1 MKAALME
8 RGRIWVDDV
17 PNPVP
22 RQGELLVK
30 SLACG
35 ICGSDLHAARYTEE
49 FVETSREAGGAFKLT
64 TYAPVVLGHEFCAEV
79 LELGPEVPTTFKA
92 GDLVCSIPALPR
104 DRVLGVGYSDEA
116 PGGFGEYMVLSAAL
130 SIGVPGDTPVEHA
143 ALTEPIAVGLH
154 AVNKAALTGREAALI
169 IGCGPVGL
177 AVLISL
183 KHRGIGPIV
192 AADFSPTR
200 RRLAEQLGADVCIDP
215 SERSPY
221 EIAELKRPQD
231 VVIFECVGVPGM
243 LDQVFLSAPQNARIV
258 VVGVC
263 LQMDHARPLIA
274 INKELSVQYVL
285 GYSVEEF
292 AETLR
297 LIADGAYDVAP
308 LITGRVPLDG
318 VAAAFDELAD
328 PERHAKILVEP
339 WS

>member
-1 MKAALME
+1 MRAALME
-8 RGRIWVDDV
+8 KGRIWVDDV
-17 PNPVP
+17 PDPVP
-22 RQGELLVK
+22 LAGELLVK
-30 SLACG
+30 SRACG

-79 LELGPEVPTTFKA
+79 VDRGPDTPATFKP
-92 GDLVCSIPALPR
+92 GDLVCSIPGLPR
-104 DRVLGVGYSDEA
+104 DQVLGVGYSEEA

-130 SIGVPGDTPVEHA
+130 TIAVPGGTPIEHA
-143 ALTEPIAVGLH
+143 ALTEPMAVGLH
-154 AVNKAALTGREAALI
+154 AVNKAELTGREAALV

-183 KHRGIGPIV
+183 KQRGIGPII

-200 RRLAEQLGADVCIDP
+200 RRLAEQLGADVCVDP
-215 SERSPY
+215 NEQSAY
-221 EIAELKRPQD
+221 DHADLKRPKD

-243 LDQVFLSAPQNARIV
+243 LDQVFLAAPRNARII

-285 GYSVEEF
+285 GYNLEEF

-297 LIADGAYDVAP
+297 LIADGKYDVAP
-308 LITGRVPLDG
+308 LITGRVPLEG
-318 VAAAFDELAD
+318 VASAFDELAD